1 MLALYMKFSNLF
13 KHVKVVAE
21 VVAEIIVIPRNMSFA
36 VLRSSFLIHITFSDD
51 VYSRKFYSYSLYI
64 MH

>member
-1 MLALYMKFSNLF
+1 MLALYMKFCNLL
-13 KHVKVVAE
+13 KHVK
-21 VVAEIIVIPRNMSFA
+21 VVAEIIVIPRSMSFA

-51 VYSRKFYSYSLYI
+51 VYSRKFYSYSLFI